1 MKMEMQ
7 EERRDK
13 TENIL
18 CLAIRFMYPEKNL
31 LEIGID

>member
-7 EERRDK
+7 EERDQ

-31 LEIGID
+31 LEIGIN